1 MCSMFYNNRSFN
13 RNYSDSGNC
22 LNIIHN
28 KDVEVISN
36 MYGISEKEMR
46 DKYILYLDFEYFYPS
61 YCDSISA
68 ELTLTL
74 NDGSK
79 YTLPAYKVRRPFP
92 NKNWNIL
99 SMRNKRKISDR
110 AIPLVFDSFDELNR
124 ISHISCVWKFSAQGL
139 VEFASII
146 SYETAFLPSTKESDK
161 IYCIVSY
168 DIPVFYR
175 LRETDGNNADDE
187 KATLMCNYDTVACI
201 TGAGEVQTSSADVS
215 DILRICTR
223 LLQLSETSE
232 AIAELTQNNI
242 CDHDFCEA
250 KIDVQPF
257 PESRLMRIMYD

>member
-1 MCSMFYNNRSFN
+1 MDSMFHNNRTIDD
-13 RNYSDSGNC
+13 RYEDLEHC
-22 LNIIHN
+22 LDVVHK
-28 KDVEVISN
+28 KDIEAISE
-36 MYGISEKEMR
+36 MYGLSEKEMR
-46 DKYILYLDFEYFYPS
+46 DKYILYLDFEYLYPF
-61 YCDSISA
+61 YCDLVSA

-99 SMRNKRKISDR
+99 SMRNKRKISSR

-124 ISHISCVWKFSAQGL
+124 ISHISCVWNFSARGL
-139 VEFASII
+139 FEFASII
-146 SYETAFLPSTKESDK
+146 SYDTVFLPKTKESDN

-168 DIPVFYR
+168 DIPVLYR

-201 TGAGEVQTSSADVS
+201 TNAGEVQTSSADVS
-215 DILRICTR
+215 DLLRICTR

-242 CDHDFCEA
+242 CAYDFCDA
-250 KIDVQPF
+250 KIDVKPVS
-257 PESRLMRIMYD
+257 ESWLLRIYYN

>member
-1 MCSMFYNNRSFN
+1 MDSMFHNNRAIDD
-13 RNYSDSGNC
+13 RYEDLEHC
-22 LNIIHN
+22 LDVVHK
-28 KDVEVISN
+28 KDIEAISE
-36 MYGISEKEMR
+36 MYGLSEKEMR
-46 DKYILYLDFEYFYPS
+46 DKYKLYLDFEYFYPF

-68 ELTLTL
+68 EVTLTL
-74 NDGSK
+74 SDGSK
-79 YTLPAYKVRRPFP
+79 YTLPTYKVRRPFP

-99 SMRNKRKISDR
+99 SMRNKRKISNR
-110 AIPLVFDSFDELNR
+110 VIPLVFDSFDELNR
-124 ISHISCVWKFSAQGL
+124 ISHISCVWNFSARGL

-146 SYETAFLPSTKESDK
+146 SYDTVFIPPTKESDN

-187 KATLMCNYDTVACI
+187 KATLMSNYDTVACI
-201 TGAGEVQTSSADVS
+201 TNAGEVQTSSADVS
-215 DILRICTR
+215 DLLRICTR